1 MKLKLGHIHIFLML
15 LSRTKCCDAK
25 DKQRKEHVRRK
36 TQEESNNVSFL
47 VIADMHSMSSF
58 AFADKY
64 RSSKLQL
71 KWDNLTDILENIK
84 ENYADTEI
92 VLAPGDISS
101 FGGIS
106 NDKIKKKT
114 RIKDENDAV
123 YDATMRAFGRTNELY
138 QGAGFTTFL
147 PCIGDHEI
155 GGELS

>member
-1 MKLKLGHIHIFLML
+1 ML

-25 DKQRKEHVRRK
+25 DKQKKEHGVRRK
-36 TQEESNNVSFL
+36 TQEENNVSFL
-47 VIADMHSMSSF
+47 VIADMHSMSQF
-58 AFADKY
+58 AFEDKY
-64 RSSKLQL
+64 RLSPKLQL
-71 KWDNLTDILENIK
+71 KWNNLTDILENIK